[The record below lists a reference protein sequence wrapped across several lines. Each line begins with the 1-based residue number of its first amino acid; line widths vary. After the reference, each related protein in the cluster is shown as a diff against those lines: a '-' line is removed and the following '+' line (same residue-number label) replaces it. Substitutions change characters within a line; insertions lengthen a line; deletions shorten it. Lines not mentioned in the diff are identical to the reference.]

1 MVKPA
6 FSHHEN
12 FHETTKKKAVPWC
25 VHVFRGYPL
34 AAWRREAATWDG
46 TLEGLLEVSFIYG
59 CNKPLNGTYK

>member
-25 VHVFRGYPL
+25 VRVFRGYPL

-46 TLEGLLEVSFIYG
+46 TLEGLLVGATIRVSG
-59 CNKPLNGTYK
+59 A